1 MGNILGKTGAQSIRQ
16 HELSIS
22 MKERFN
28 DDLGY
33 IVSRIVK
40 KDTESSEDGLARS
53 IACFKAGLETRTK
66 TSKTGREL
74 VSFRYVAA
82 AVCLK
87 EMDRVLG

>member
-1 MGNILGKTGAQSIRQ
+1 
-16 HELSIS
+16 

-33 IVSRIVK
+33 IVNCMV
-40 KDTESSEDGLARS
+40 KDTEGSEDGLARS
-53 IACFKAGLETRTK
+53 IACFKAGLETRAK
-66 TSKTGREL
+66 ASKTGREL